1 MCPAT
6 VYRDPSKNKT
16 LKALLTTV
24 CMFLQGTRWYRTTKG
39 VSGAWGFADGESN
52 IILYGTDLATSDEE
66 KRISWGVNNM
76 SGGVKCGTTNDLYND
91 TPISQYWEKV
101 LYHAN

>member
-24 CMFLQGTRWYRTTKG
+24 CMFLQGIRWYRTTKG
-39 VSGAWGFADGESN
+39 VSGAWGFADGESD
-52 IILYGTDLATSDEE
+52 IFLYWTDSATSDGE
-66 KRISWGVNNM
+66 KRISWSINM
-76 SGGVKCGTTNDLYND
+76 SGGVKCGTTDDLYSFS
-91 TPISQYWEKV
+91 PISQYWEKV